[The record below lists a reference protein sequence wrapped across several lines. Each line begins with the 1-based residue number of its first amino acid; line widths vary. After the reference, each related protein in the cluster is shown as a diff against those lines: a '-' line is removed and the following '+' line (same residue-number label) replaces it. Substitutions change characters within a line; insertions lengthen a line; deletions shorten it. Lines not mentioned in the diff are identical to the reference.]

1 MSAFLTFRPAVLAL
15 SLGLSLGAPA
25 TALADVITQWNFN
38 STPSDG
44 STSTGVT
51 VPSIGSGTA
60 SLLGGVTAT
69 FASGAANGG
78 SSDPATADNSG
89 WNTTGYA
96 TQGQGNKTRGAQFAV
111 STVGFESIVLSYDL
125 RHSNTSARHELV
137 QYSLDGLNFVD
148 FTTFS
153 GAAGDTWFKNRTVDL
168 SGIAGVADN
177 ASFAFRV
184 VATFAPG
191 TSQYAPSQSSSNYGA
206 NGTWRFDMVTV
217 SGTPVTPVPEPETY
231 ALLLAGLLTVAFV
244 ARRRLG

>member
-1 MSAFLTFRPAVLAL
+1 MSASFPLRTVALAL
-15 SLGLSLGAPA
+15 TLGLSA
-25 TALADVITQWNFN
+25 TAQADVITQWNFN
-38 STPSDG
+38 STTPDS
-44 STSTGVT
+44 STGT
-51 VPSIGSGTA
+51 GTTLPSIGAGTA
-60 SLLGGVTAT
+60 SLVGGVTSS
-69 FASGAANGG
+69 FASGASNGG
-78 SSDPATADNSG
+78 SSDTAAADNSG
-89 WNTTGYA
+89 WQTTGYA
-96 TQGQGNKTRGAQFAV
+96 AQGTGDKSRGVQFAV
-111 STVGFESIVLSYDL
+111 STLGFESITLSYDL

-191 TSQYAPSQSSSNYGA
+191 TSQYLPSQSSSNYGG

-217 SGTPVTPVPEPETY
+217 SGAPVTPVPEPETY
-231 ALLLAGLLTVAFV
+231 ALLAAGLMIVWV
-244 ARRRLG
+244 VSRRRLG